1 LTGSAPHDNFVFNF
15 AGVGHAT
22 VTDFHPDTD
31 ALQFKS
37 SIFANALA
45 ALNAAHDD
53 GHGDCVIAID
63 AHDAITLSGVIKAQ
77 LHATD
82 FHVV

>member
-1 LTGSAPHDNFVFNF
+1 
-15 AGVGHAT
+15 
-22 VTDFHPDTD
+22 
-31 ALQFKS
+31 
-37 SIFANALA
+37 
-45 ALNAAHDD
+45 LNAAHDD